1 MQAFFGAIALVSFI
15 TGIVLLILGK
25 IKKKKYYGGW
35 ITIISFIVFI
45 IAVVTTP
52 TENNR
57 DETDTYKVSS
67 GEITNKKLL
76 IDLAVRAETIIE
88 KYDKIDNVK
97 VDQHDIKAK
106 KMSDMK
112 DDATGEVY
120 KNVYYIDGMYSWQDK
135 KYDFEWC
142 VSFDENNTDSA
153 GKVLQYTSDML
164 GGKKINVRRSTVER
178 LLKQS
183 FFMQKFQI
191 NINKSIE

>member
-112 DDATGEVY
+112 DDATREVY

-164 GGKKINVRRSTVER
+164 GGKKINVRRSTVE
-178 LLKQS
+178 
-183 FFMQKFQI
+183 
-191 NINKSIE
+191 